1 MPYEYYLFIILGFS
15 NRKNAGLEIK
25 EEITDSIL
33 MCFYSLFNYNTDRKK
48 KEPFRMKQFGENEIG
63 NM

>member
-25 EEITDSIL
+25 EEITDLIL
-33 MCFYSLFNYNTDRKK
+33 MCFYSLFNYNIEKK
-48 KEPFRMKQFGENEIG
+48 KNNFE
-63 NM
+63 